1 MAITPTGNI
10 FKGLEFDGVSSKDY
24 GIYIT
29 GRAVYNAPKRS
40 VEMIS
45 IPNRNGAFALDKGY
59 FENVEVTY
67 PAGVFASNETDFAA
81 AISDFRNMLCS
92 KRGYC
97 RLSDE
102 YNPDEYRMA
111 VYKDGLEVDVKA
123 LKAGQFDITFECM
136 PQRWLTSGEAKI
148 TVADGD
154 TITNPTLFESH
165 PLLEVE
171 GYGHI
176 SIDGNTILLDDGDY
190 GETVTTP
197 YVSSQASG
205 AITFDDVHLNTGD
218 NVWLNS
224 VRVVHTATQKS
235 GYSFQSSRTVS
246 VTDGATASI
255 DDYGKSRKI
264 NVAETALT
272 YGTAYTATYTAS
284 YTLSWRYSGR
294 VSSGTASLTLALNYD
309 GAHTI
314 SYAITYEIGT
324 PFTSTGMQIT
334 AETVRAESTVS
345 ALGHPTYIDLEIGV
359 AWNTDNGT
367 VASMNNVVEFP
378 AILPVLSPGGNLISF
393 DSTVT
398 DLKVTP
404 RWWKV

>member
-1 MAITPTGNI
+1 MAINSIVFG
-10 FKGLEFDGVSSKDY
+10 GVNSADY
-24 GIYIT
+24 GIYIS
-29 GRAVYNAPKRS
+29 GEGVFNAPKRD
-40 VEMIS
+40 VDMIS
-45 IPNRNGAFALDKGY
+45 IPGRDGAFALDKGR
-59 FENVEVTY
+59 FENIEVSY
-67 PAGVFASNETDFAA
+67 PAFNFEPGDYDTFAERL
-81 AISDFRNMLCS
+81 SDFRNAICS
-92 KRGYC
+92 KRGYQ
-97 RLSDE
+97 RLTDSFH
-102 YNPDEYRMA
+102 PDEYRMA
-111 VYKDGLEVDVKA
+111 TYIEGLDIKPIKYNTAAE
-123 LKAGQFDITFECM
+123 FTITFNCM
-136 PQRWLTSGEAKI
+136 PQRWLTSGESKI

-294 VSSGTASLTLALNYD
+294 VSSGTASLTLELSYD

-378 AILPVLSPGGNLISF
+378 AILPALSPGGNLISF